1 VDVYK
6 LHFKAQLKIIRQAQ
20 ILISTQGSALTLAMF
35 LQEGAH
41 VLEVKQQG
49 NDLQTMLKWRPN
61 VFYHPIYTA
70 GEHVVDYEIVP
81 NVKDILT
88 PGWDADGKRYPE
100 EYYKELEEEDL
111 DYNETDSMDSMN
123 ETDDWMNNN
132 NNAEQDALQEGGDL
146 LKGWS
151 FSQTEHDM
159 TEDHRQCA
167 LNRPP
172 AYFRPA
178 HGCRVNADTKV
189 PFCRAQQVKLDV
201 NKVNCKA
208 MGGEYVDTVLGR
220 DEDDEFCHYQPGA
233 FVVETALDIPN
244 DLDRSLFYYLKDV
257 LEAFQVS
264 SSWSSSFSCTQTIAE
279 PTLFI
284 TRYEYVNLFRTLNDL
299 WNAFHSLPQEY
310 KFGDKLQV
318 IFLDAHA
325 QGYLDDMWTKVFG
338 PVTHVKRLPEGVCF
352 AQAIF
357 VPSGYSSVLWPNGR
371 TYASEP
377 CPAMARAF
385 RQQVLQAYGVQD
397 VAMQES
403 RVAILDRVPYM
414 AHPRSDPSK
423 EDRLITNLNHL
434 QERIQKETDASTVE
448 LVNLEQLPLEQ
459 QLRTILQSHILMGH
473 EEAGLAHMLF
483 LQDGAHVLELDSAT
497 HLAELAKWNPN
508 ITHRTM
514 DVVGKELSDDMI
526 SNVIIRAVDYA
537 INKRDEEANAER

>member
-1 VDVYK
+1 
-6 LHFKAQLKIIRQAQ
+6 
-20 ILISTQGSALTLAMF
+20 
-35 LQEGAH
+35 
-41 VLEVKQQG
+41 
-49 NDLQTMLKWRPN
+49 
-61 VFYHPIYTA
+61 
-70 GEHVVDYEIVP
+70 
-81 NVKDILT
+81 
-88 PGWDADGKRYPE
+88 
-100 EYYKELEEEDL
+100 
-111 DYNETDSMDSMN
+111 
-123 ETDDWMNNN
+123 
-132 NNAEQDALQEGGDL
+132 
-146 LKGWS
+146 
-151 FSQTEHDM
+151 
-159 TEDHRQCA
+159 
-167 LNRPP
+167 
-172 AYFRPA
+172 
-178 HGCRVNADTKV
+178 
-189 PFCRAQQVKLDV
+189 
-201 NKVNCKA
+201 
-208 MGGEYVDTVLGR
+208 
-220 DEDDEFCHYQPGA
+220 
-233 FVVETALDIPN
+233 VETALDIPN

-385 RQQVLQAYGVQD
+385 RQQVLQAYRVQD